1 MITNNDCIILLTEI
15 ANNNDDGEAIKLIT
29 SIASTTKLSLDV
41 LKYINQHRP
50 IEVIDFYEYLRKSYN
65 QKHST
70 IYINIVKEI
79 EEPKEV
85 LTTLSALLT
94 QILLY
99 GKKIDNKSLFFKH
112 SRANE
117 IAKTLENYFTTYDI
131 TEAINL
137 IKLIKADVLTL
148 EYINGR
154 RKTE

>member
-15 ANNNDDGEAIKLIT
+15 ANNTNDREATKLIT
-29 SIASTTKLSLDV
+29 EIAATTKLSYDA

-50 IEVIDFYEYLRKSYN
+50 IEVVDFYEYLRKSYN

-70 IYINIVKEI
+70 IYINLVKEV

-99 GKKIDNKSLFFKH
+99 GNKIDNKPLFFKH
-112 SRANE
+112 SRASE
-117 IAKTLENYFTTYDI
+117 IAKTLENYFNTYDI
-131 TEAINL
+131 TDAINL
-137 IKLIKADVLTL
+137 IKLIKTDILLL